1 MFHNLTPK
9 DLQNE
14 EKFILLEK
22 VNYMQFKPFILKSLR
37 NKSTLLTIY
46 GIIQLITL
54 VIATVILISLIIQ
67 SVKTGTIIQTL
78 KWYLLSIGCS
88 FTLLIPVHELLHA
101 LAFWVLGKKDI
112 GFGAQLKQFI
122 FYAEANCQVL
132 DKSEMT
138 IVAFTPLIVIELL
151 ASIFITFIHTSP
163 LFYFGLGIF
172 LIHFLFCAGDIA
184 IVAFFHHK
192 DGIYS
197 YDDRM
202 EKCSYFYK
210 KREHQY

>member
-14 EKFILLEK
+14 EKFILFEK
-22 VNYMQFKPFILKSLR
+22 VYYKQVKPFILKSLR

-46 GIIQLITL
+46 GIIQLIAL
-54 VIATVILISLIIQ
+54 VIATVILIGLIIQ
-67 SVKTGTIIQTL
+67 SVKTGIIIQTL

-101 LAFWVLGKKDI
+101 LAFWILDKKDI

-138 IVAFTPLIVIELL
+138 IVAFAPLVVIELL
-151 ASIFITFIHTSP
+151 ASIFIAFNHTSP

-184 IVAFFHHK
+184 IVAFFHHE

-202 EKCSYFYK
+202 GKCSYFYK
-210 KREHQY
+210 KREHQ